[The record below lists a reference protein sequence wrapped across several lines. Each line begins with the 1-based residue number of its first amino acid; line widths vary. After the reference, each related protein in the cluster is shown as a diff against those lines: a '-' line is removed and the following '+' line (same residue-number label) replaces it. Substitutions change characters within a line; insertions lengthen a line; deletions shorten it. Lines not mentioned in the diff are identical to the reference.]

1 NANTLSFEIAAGETI
16 VTAELPSDAVLETEG
31 INILYGDI
39 VIAQNRAALEAS
51 LETEEG
57 SSINPN
63 TSVSGTIFADLN
75 VMIPEG
81 VNVTEIKVSIG
92 NQVYYN
98 STTIPNG
105 LVELDTTLATN
116 G

>member
-1 NANTLSFEIAAGETI
+1 YYNPHDLSHVVEMNVSNQTNKLYNTITGEFLTTTVVNASTLSFSIAAGETI

-51 LETEEG
+51 LENSEG
-57 SSINPN
+57 GAINPN

-75 VMIPEG
+75 VMIP
-81 VNVTEIKVSIG
+81 
-92 NQVYYN
+92 
-98 STTIPNG
+98 
-105 LVELDTTLATN
+105 
-116 G
+116 